1 MTREKCHVVRRR
13 FLLSKR
19 SRNER
24 TNNSEND
31 VPGGLLFGLR
41 FRLGLP
47 VSNSRL
53 ADCAAF
59 RVARFPGFPFAFAFA
74 FAFCTFFGA
83 VAGGSDGVNEPCI
96 EVDEP
101 EVGLR
106 LGVETVVNEGCVFI

>member
-1 MTREKCHVVRRR
+1 MTREKFRVVRRR
-13 FLLSKR
+13 FLSSKR

-59 RVARFPGFPFAFAFA
+59 RVARFPGFPFAFAFG
-74 FAFCTFFGA
+74 TFFGT

-96 EVDEP
+96 GVDEP

-106 LGVETVVNEGCVFI
+106 LGVETVVNEGRVCI